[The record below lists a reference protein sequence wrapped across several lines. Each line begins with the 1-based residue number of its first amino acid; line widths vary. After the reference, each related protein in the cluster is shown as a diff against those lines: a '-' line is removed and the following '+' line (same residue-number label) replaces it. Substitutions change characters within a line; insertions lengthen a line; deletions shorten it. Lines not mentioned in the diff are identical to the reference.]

1 MVRHEHPSPH
11 RGLHPARHRRRFF
24 RTRPDLALRETH
36 KLDPPIGT
44 LDVLLEGKYQ
54 RRKCGRRATAPP
66 EDNCEPPKNW
76 NVRET
81 GHMALFP
88 LRGKSTADVGTDTCR
103 YA

>member
-44 LDVLLEGKYQ
+44 LDVLLEGKYR
-54 RRKCGRRATAPP
+54 RRKCGRNKA
-66 EDNCEPPKNW
+66 
-76 NVRET
+76 
-81 GHMALFP
+81 
-88 LRGKSTADVGTDTCR
+88 KSAGNSAAR
-103 YA
+103 RQL